1 MDSTMEELSRG
12 MSGLSSAE
20 STPSKI
26 FQSLKASSSDVC
38 PKKLFAEER

>member
-1 MDSTMEELSRG
+1 MEDLSRG

-26 FQSLKASSSDVC
+26 SQSSKASSSDVC
-38 PKKLFAEER
+38 PKKLFTEER